1 MGPAL
6 GPFAE
11 QAIRRRSRAAAGVSA
26 SASAGVGGN
35 ITTHA
40 RTWSLRLWDDSPQ
53 AHLLIA
59 LRQALVE
66 LAALLR
72 QPQAAPG

>member
-1 MGPAL
+1 MFGARL
-6 GPFAE
+6 
-11 QAIRRRSRAAAGVSA
+11 
-26 SASAGVGGN
+26 
-35 ITTHA
+35 TTHA
-40 RTWSLRLWDDSPQ
+40 RTWSLRLWEDSPK

-72 QPQAAPG
+72 LRQTAPG